1 MRYRFLGLSALLFAA
16 TAHAAVISPSPDLMQ
31 SGTIY
36 TGTPVTYS
44 GPGLSVVVT
53 NIVLGG
59 FSASFPPPLDLGTFA
74 THSLT
79 ASASG
84 DLSVNGSPFQ
94 PWSGPTAM
102 QFSIT
107 KIGGPNGSPL
117 GLYQTEMLQLD
128 INGSSFLGP
137 FMVRESPTLQSLG
150 QTQITPISGGA
161 FHIDSFFDVFTELS
175 VDGGAT
181 WIPATSSSHLTAES
195 APEPVSLALLG
206 SGLLGLWRLRR
217 RR

>member
-1 MRYRFLGLSALLFAA
+1 MRYRFSALSALLFAA

-31 SGTIY
+31 PGTIY
-36 TGTPVTYS
+36 TGTPVTYN
-44 GPGLSVVVT
+44 GPGLNVVVT
-53 NIVLGG
+53 NIVFGS
-59 FSASFPPPLDLGTFA
+59 FSASFPPPLNLGSSA

-79 ASASG
+79 AAASG

-94 PWSGPTAM
+94 SWSGPAAM
-102 QFSIT
+102 QFSIM
-107 KIGGPNGSPL
+107 KIGGPNGSPF

-137 FMVRESPTLQSLG
+137 FMLRESPTLQSLG
-150 QTQITPISGGA
+150 QTQIDPDLGG

-175 VDGGAT
+175 IDGGAT
-181 WIPATSSSHLTAES
+181 WIPANSSSHLTAEA
-195 APEPVSLALLG
+195 APEPAGLALLG